1 MGSVRLLAALLIVSM
16 APSALLAEECIDQ
29 EMAEKLAF
37 KRRRRGSV
45 PRDFVK
51 DLRHEFTFLGGWYVS
66 DLFEGTYVIGGAYTF
81 HMTEDTGVEGMFLYT
96 HSKADVVRAIEDGRA
111 TTLRDLFAPS
121 TFLAASLLW
130 YPFHGKL
137 QLGGA
142 VVHFD
147 IDLSAGVGVVN
158 SQTSRGV
165 TGIGGLGFKFF
176 INKAMSFRVDIKD
189 LVYRQELLD
198 TRYIVNDIALTTG
211 LSFWLPIG
219 F

>member
-1 MGSVRLLAALLIVSM
+1 MVPIRVLAAV
-16 APSALLAEECIDQ
+16 ALLCVLPGAVRAECIDE
-29 EMAEKLAF
+29 EMAEKLAY

-51 DLRHEFTFLGGWYVS
+51 ELRHEFTALGGWYVS

-81 HMTEDTGVEGMFLYT
+81 HMTEDTAVEASFLFT

-111 TTLRDLFAPS
+111 VTIRDLFAPAN
-121 TFLAASLLW
+121 FLAAELLW

-137 QLGGA
+137 QLGGTIL
-142 VVHFD
+142 HFD
-147 IDLSAGVGVVN
+147 IDLNGGVGVVN

-165 TGIGGLGFKFF
+165 TGIGGIGFKFYL
-176 INKAMSFRVDIKD
+176 NNAMSFRVDLKD
-189 LVYRQELLD
+189 FVYVQELLD
-198 TRYIVNDIALTTG
+198 QKYLVNDIALMTG
-211 LSFWLPIG
+211 VSIWLPFG

>member
-1 MGSVRLLAALLIVSM
+1 MASVRFLAAALILAM
-16 APSALLAEECIDQ
+16 APSALHAEECIDQ

-51 DLRHEFTFLGGWYVS
+51 DLRHEFTVLGGWYVS
-66 DLFEGTYVIGGAYTF
+66 DLFEGTYVVGGAYTF
-81 HMTEDTGVEGMFLYT
+81 HMTEDTGVEATFLYT
-96 HSKADVVRAIEDGRA
+96 HAKADVVRAIEDGRA
-111 TTLRDLFAPS
+111 TTLRDLFAPA

-137 QLGGA
+137 QLGG
-142 VVHFD
+142 VILHFD
-147 IDLSAGVGVVN
+147 IDLNAGVGVVN

-165 TGIGGLGFKFF
+165 TGIGGIGFKFF
-176 INKAMSFRVDIKD
+176 INKAMSFRIDVKD

-198 TRYIVNDIALTTG
+198 QNYIVNDIALTTG
-211 LSFWLPIG
+211 VSFWLPLG

>member
-1 MGSVRLLAALLIVSM
+1 MVALRVLAAALIVT
-16 APSALLAEECIDQ
+16 LATPAVFGEECIDQ

-66 DLFEGTYVIGGAYTF
+66 DLFEATYVLGGAYTF
-81 HMTEDTGVEGMFLYT
+81 HMTEDTGVEALFLYT
-96 HSKADVVRAIEDGRA
+96 HSKADVVRTIEDGRA
-111 TTLRDLFAPS
+111 TTLRDLFATS
-121 TFLAASLLW
+121 TFLAASLVW

-137 QLGGA
+137 QLGGT
-142 VVHFD
+142 VLHFD
-147 IDLSAGVGVVN
+147 IDLNAGVGVVN

-176 INKAMSFRVDIKD
+176 INKAMSFRIDLKD

-198 TRYIVNDIALTTG
+198 QKYIVNDIALTTG
-211 LSFWLPIG
+211 LSFWLPFG